1 MVRDL
6 GTRDTRSWLH
16 GSWGRERHESWGW
29 GLSIHLH
36 NQNALQAIEFPFTI
50 SVYCRFLLNIVFQRM
65 SLHPLSCKDLLQ
77 TLEPDLPLSCV
88 SLTEVGVSIPSSV
101 YVQALCSIFRLILAC
116 AQTESFV
123 VQLRFS

>member
-1 MVRDL
+1 MES
-6 GTRDTRSWLH
+6 GTWEKGTGSWLH
-16 GSWGRERHESWGW
+16 GSWGGERCESWGR
-29 GLSIHLH
+29 GLSVHMH

-50 SVYCRFLLNIVFQRM
+50 SVYCRFLLNVVFQRM

-77 TLEPDLPLSCV
+77 TLDPDLPLSCL

-101 YVQALCSIFRLILAC
+101 CVQAPCSIFRLILAC